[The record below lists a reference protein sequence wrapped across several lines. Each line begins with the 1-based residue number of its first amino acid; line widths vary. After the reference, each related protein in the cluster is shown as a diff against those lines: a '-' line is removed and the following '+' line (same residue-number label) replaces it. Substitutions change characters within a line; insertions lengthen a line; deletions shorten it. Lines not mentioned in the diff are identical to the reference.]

1 MAHSKTRHLQEQVTY
16 LIQDLFNFTKVRY
29 TSLND
34 LSEDI
39 WMFCRSRIEALDLRL
54 TGELPPPE
62 GS

>member
-1 MAHSKTRHLQEQVTY
+1 MTY

-29 TSLND
+29 TSLNE

-62 GS
+62 GI